1 MENLLALDIQE
12 LTFEE
17 QRALQG
23 GEGIASDFGALLG
36 WLFGGLDAAH
46 HYYHAILDDIRDGF
60 REGYYEA
67 RGV

>member
-17 QRALQG
+17 QCALQG
-23 GEGIASDFGALLG
+23 GEGIGHDLG
-36 WLFGGLDAAH
+36 VMVGWFIGGLDAAH
-46 HYYHAILDDIRDGF
+46 HYYHDFLDDVRGAF
-60 REGYYEA
+60 WGGYYEA